1 PEARPVVFQRYH
13 TIMGLEL
20 FSSGAAPCGQVDD
33 IALQFATADPPIRA
47 KIASL
52 SRWTFWKNNAARVA
66 GIDDNPGE
74 PRILGESAPDG
85 PFHGVAV
92 LSGEGPMAWVHQDVD
107 LCSDIP
113 SCWKKARSRLVMAC
127 ATRAFWAAT
136 CCSILVPLQRGGIDR
151 GAVVH

>member
-1 PEARPVVFQRYH
+1 MV
-13 TIMGLEL
+13 LEL
-20 FSSGAAPCGQVDD
+20 FSSGVAPCGQVDD

-66 GIDDNPGE
+66 GIDDNPAE

-107 LCSDIP
+107 LFLRHSQ
-113 SCWKKARSRLVMAC
+113 L
-127 ATRAFWAAT
+127 
-136 CCSILVPLQRGGIDR
+136 LEEGPL
-151 GAVVH
+151 AVGDGLCDAGVL